1 MIYNKYKSNIWGIFM
16 GYKFK
21 IEKNQKKYIFVLYPN
36 NSNIQPIGESCD
48 YDSISECSKALSQFR
63 KIIKQTNTEY
73 STIDSNL
80 VSCVY
85 AANDLKDR
93 LKNPNSLEIISAE
106 CYNEGED
113 TIVKIEYSAENIV
126 GGTKED
132 DYYCIVNTPTENNGQ
147 WYCTLKPI
155 FY

>member
-1 MIYNKYKSNIWGIFM
+1 M

-73 STIDSNL
+73 SICIDEFPENKFLPYL
-80 VSCVY
+80 VY
-85 AANDLKDR
+85 R
-93 LKNPNSLEIISAE
+93 
-106 CYNEGED
+106 GE
-113 TIVKIEYSAENIV
+113 KIFSR
-126 GGTKED
+126 
-132 DYYCIVNTPTENNGQ
+132 
-147 WYCTLKPI
+147 TLKYTVSKKECDKWLNRI
-155 FY
+155 IRNIDAELK